1 MSLRCLTLLSCLT
14 VLAAFNAA
22 PVPRRAAVERAA
34 RGAGVTMMPSEATI
48 AKKAAVVD
56 EVVETMEGSS
66 LMFCV
71 RSEGITVNDMNM
83 RQKFPEEVTVRCV
96 KNTLIKR
103 ASEQV
108 PKFQGGDS
116 LLEKS
121 NYWFFVPEENLRE
134 TVETWNDY
142 IKDTKKEENAIV
154 GGLFE
159 GELLDPAGIEAV
171 TKLPTKQEL
180 MGQTAALVKAVPQK
194 LARLLNEA
202 GAQRVAR
209 VTKQASGQKLVQA
222 IKAVEG
228 KMS

>member
-1 MSLRCLTLLSCLT
+1 
-14 VLAAFNAA
+14 
-22 PVPRRAAVERAA
+22 
-34 RGAGVTMMPSEATI
+34 
-48 AKKAAVVD
+48 
-56 EVVETMEGSS
+56 MEKSA

-71 RSEGITVNDMNM
+71 RSEGIKPNDMNRM
-83 RQKFPEEVTVRCV
+83 RQKYPEEITIRCV

-103 ASEQV
+103 AAEEV

-116 LLEKS
+116 LLEYS
-121 NYWFFVPEENLRE
+121 NYWFFVPEQHLRT
-134 TVETWNDY
+134 TVETWNDFV
-142 IKDTKKEENAIV
+142 KETKNEDNAIV
-154 GGLFE
+154 GGMFE

-171 TKLPTKQEL
+171 TTLPTKQEL

-228 KMS
+228 KMSE